1 MVQDIIYFY
10 LDFFYNDVFYND
22 SFYNDSFYNDAFYNN
37 DFNQQPYINSSFINH
52 TDIIYNCNSTS
63 KSNFDYLTILVN
75 ILYYSSFL
83 FTFLSTSII
92 FMIFFI
98 SKFIYYPLKKDFN
111 IYYNKN
117 PSLYDYEPFLFEYI
131 DEYNSTKLSDISNNF
146 LNILKYKFLLT
157 NTPYGIIIMNYDY
170 NNYSFDYYCKN
181 YNTIPFEYLDTIA
194 RIYVVNYDCKKIY
207 IESKN
212 LNDDILEDED
222 SEEKNS
228 INDKKKH
235 VFYSKKSIKKLDKF
249 VSNKFKYKG
258 TFTHFNNLISYNNYN
273 TLFISNTCNIDDC
286 NIDDCNIEHCNDFI
300 DPSNNSYNINYIL
313 NNFKDYHISNKNYLL
328 FALSKNNDLSINN
341 LHNINNI
348 NHILNKYITLNQ
360 ENDLFQFIEPY
371 ELISSSNENKKISY
385 SQFKNKS

>member
-1 MVQDIIYFY
+1 MFDDTIYFY
-10 LDFFYNDVFYND
+10 LDY
-22 SFYNDSFYNDAFYNN
+22 FYNDAFYNN

-52 TDIIYNCNSTS
+52 TYIIYNCNSTS
-63 KSNFDYLTILVN
+63 KSNFDYLTMLVN

-83 FTFLSTSII
+83 FTFLSTSVI

-111 IYYNKN
+111 ISYNKN

-146 LNILKYKFLLT
+146 LNILKYKFILT
-157 NTPYGIIIMNYDY
+157 NTPYGIIIMNYDC

-181 YNTIPFEYLDTIA
+181 SNTIPFEYLDTIA

-212 LNDDILEDED
+212 LNDDILKDEA

-286 NIDDCNIEHCNDFI
+286 NDFI

-328 FALSKNNDLSINN
+328 FALSKNNDLSINDLSINN
-341 LHNINNI
+341 LYNINNI

>member
-1 MVQDIIYFY
+1 MFDDTIYFY
-10 LDFFYNDVFYND
+10 LDF
-22 SFYNDSFYNDAFYNN
+22 FYNDAFYNN
-37 DFNQQPYINSSFINH
+37 DFNQPPYINSSFINH

-63 KSNFDYLTILVN
+63 NSNFNYLTLLIN

-83 FTFLSTSII
+83 FTFLSTSFI

-111 IYYNKN
+111 ISYNKN

-146 LNILKYKFLLT
+146 LNILKYKFILT

-181 YNTIPFEYLDTIA
+181 STTIPFEYLDTIA

-222 SEEKNS
+222 YEEKNS

-235 VFYSKKSIKKLDKF
+235 VFYSKKSKTNLDKF

-328 FALSKNNDLSINN
+328 FALSKNNDLSINDLSINN

-348 NHILNKYITLNQ
+348 NYILNKYITLNQ